1 METIETRK
9 EKYRKNFKKQKN
21 YKKEETQKKLG
32 I

>member
-9 EKYRKNFKKQKN
+9 EKYRIILRQKN
-21 YKKEETQKKLG
+21 YKKEETQTKGK